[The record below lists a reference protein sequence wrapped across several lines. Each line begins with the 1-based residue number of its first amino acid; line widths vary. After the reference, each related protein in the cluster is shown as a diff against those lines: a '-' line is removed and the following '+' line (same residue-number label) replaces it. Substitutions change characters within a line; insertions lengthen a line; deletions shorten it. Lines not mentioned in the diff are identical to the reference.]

1 MLEFLTKSSNKPYF
15 TSLEVVFGLGNRCF
29 QSFKEVLMNTFL
41 LMVVFLTYFCVFPK
55 SSLHLVYLIKNK
67 D

>member
-15 TSLEVVFGLGNRCF
+15 TSIEDFGHWKQLY
-29 QSFKEVLMNTFL
+29 QSFKKVLVNTFL

-55 SSLHLVYLIKNK
+55 SSLHWVYLFKNK